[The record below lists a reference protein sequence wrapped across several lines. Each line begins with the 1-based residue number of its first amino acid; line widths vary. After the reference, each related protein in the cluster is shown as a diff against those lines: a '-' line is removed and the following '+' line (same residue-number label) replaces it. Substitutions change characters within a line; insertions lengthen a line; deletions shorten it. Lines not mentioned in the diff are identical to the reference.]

1 MVALRTNSAF
11 STSSFVGSVQ
21 VGSNAD
27 VQQSNVHFSSQIVPT
42 NSCDELHNNK
52 QVSLAFCPR
61 SSTRMLLKPRIQL
74 TVFISSI
81 VTFYLNASLWLWTI
95 YLIVAIPSCKLG
107 KHILLNE

>member
-52 QVSLAFCPR
+52 QVS
-61 SSTRMLLKPRIQL
+61 
-74 TVFISSI
+74 
-81 VTFYLNASLWLWTI
+81 
-95 YLIVAIPSCKLG
+95 
-107 KHILLNE
+107 

>member
-1 MVALRTNSAF
+1 MVALRTSSAF
-11 STSSFVGSVQ
+11 STSSFVGSIQ
-21 VGSNAD
+21 VVLKS
-27 VQQSNVHFSSQIVPT
+27 QKTQSQCLPLQIVPT